1 MSELAQPPNPG
12 RELLN
17 ESEPLKQYHGTL
29 APWFEQVAG
38 AISVLSF
45 KENFGATLSDVITVT
60 AGASGALGQQA
71 FVPLQFSPF
80 LIFYR
85 AEQLDAAKKP
95 TGLFTSGMA
104 SWTAGTRTEEGE
116 GIYITTA
123 HGLTDTVTYSL
134 TAIALP
140 G

>member
-17 ESEPLKQYHGTL
+17 QSEPLKQYHGTMSS
-29 APWFEQVAG
+29 WFDQVAAAVG
-38 AISVLSF
+38 ALSL
-45 KENFGATLSDVITVT
+45 KENFGATLSDALTVT
-60 AGASGALGQQA
+60 AGAGGALGQQA

-80 LIFYR
+80 LVLYV

-95 TGLFTSGMA
+95 TGLFTCGGA
-104 SWTAGTRTEEGE
+104 SWTAGTRSEEGE

-123 HGLTDTVTYSL
+123 SQLSNGTTYSL
-134 TAIALP
+134 TAICLP
-140 G
+140 